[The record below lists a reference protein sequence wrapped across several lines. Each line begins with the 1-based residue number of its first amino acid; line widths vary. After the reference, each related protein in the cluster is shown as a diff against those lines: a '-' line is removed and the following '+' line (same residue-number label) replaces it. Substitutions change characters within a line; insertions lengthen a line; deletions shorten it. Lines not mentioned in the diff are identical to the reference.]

1 MASREEVFT
10 AKILIN
16 DQEAE
21 SKLKKLETQLE
32 AVKKRRD
39 EALRDGKIDVWKA
52 ANKEVDRLSKSID
65 KQKTLVKGLSD
76 TLDHLSTAKEKELEQ
91 VIKAI
96 NRQLNSGAVERN
108 SKEWNHLN
116 SVLKDTK
123 HELQVIRS

>member
-52 ANKEVDRLSKSID
+52 ANKEVDRLSKSIH
-65 KQKTLVKGLSD
+65 G
-76 TLDHLSTAKEKELEQ
+76 
-91 VIKAI
+91 
-96 NRQLNSGAVERN
+96 
-108 SKEWNHLN
+108 
-116 SVLKDTK
+116 
-123 HELQVIRS
+123 

>member
-65 KQKTLVKGLSD
+65 KQTRLRRKSWSRSSRQ
-76 TLDHLSTAKEKELEQ
+76 STD
-91 VIKAI
+91 
-96 NRQLNSGAVERN
+96 S
-108 SKEWNHLN
+108 
-116 SVLKDTK
+116 
-123 HELQVIRS
+123 